1 MKFLLILLLLL
12 NALFATENYSLRFAY
27 GKASQNDLGEIIFG
41 NLGSHPYD
49 LKVYALDGGYLLNSG
64 ENLPLYLKGSLSY
77 FDEERVSD
85 LYEGT
90 LYFKLYYN
98 LPYLQKVVRFGFG
111 EGISYTSKYLL
122 CEYLEAQE
130 KEDKNSKFLNYL
142 DISLDVD
149 IGRLVGIKSFYGT
162 YIGYA
167 LKHRSGIFG
176 LINNV
181 KKGGSNYNTLYIE
194 KNF

>member
-1 MKFLLILLLLL
+1 
-12 NALFATENYSLRFAY
+12 LRFAY

-41 NLGSHPYD
+41 DFGSHPND
-49 LKVYALDGGYLLNSG
+49 LKVYAFDGGYLLKKS
-64 ENLPLYLKGSLSY
+64 EDSALYIKSTLSY
-77 FDEERVSD
+77 FDEDIVSD
-85 LYEGT
+85 VYEST
-90 LYFKLYYN
+90 LYFKLYYD
-98 LPYLQKVVRFGFG
+98 LPYMKKIVRFGFG

-130 KEDKNSKFLNYL
+130 NSDNNSKLLNYL
-142 DISLDVD
+142 DISLDID
-149 IGRLVGIKSFYGT
+149 IGRLVDYQALYGT

-181 KKGGSNYNTLYIE
+181 EKGGSNYNTLYIE